1 MKARVGRLDWGS
13 AHAHAHGGSAADCRG
28 GYAAK
33 GGWMKKSLLL
43 VLLAASLAMG
53 QLACSTNAPFYS
65 PRGGEEGGTVF
76 VLPFDRVESKG
87 QYVGTTDFGILFSE
101 YLAGALQ
108 ERGIAALALGR
119 GAEVP
124 EAADLVVRG
133 ALLDLDPG
141 SWNLRFFP
149 GCGAGRAFVKA
160 NARLEE
166 PSDGRVVYENERQA
180 RSLTWQFQENIL
192 RRVSSKLTRALAAE
206 IAREVRARPS
216 R

>member
-1 MKARVGRLDWGS
+1 
-13 AHAHAHGGSAADCRG
+13 
-28 GYAAK
+28 
-33 GGWMKKSLLL
+33 MKKSLLL

-141 SWNLRFFP
+141 SWGLRFFP
-149 GCGAGRAFVKA
+149 SFGAGRAFVKA
-160 NARLEE
+160 RVRLEE
-166 PSDGRVVYENERQA
+166 GPQGGVLLERQDQA

-192 RRVSSKLTRALAAE
+192 RRVSSKLARAFARE
-206 IAREVRARPS
+206 IGREVRSRPAT
-216 R
+216 

>member
-1 MKARVGRLDWGS
+1 M
-13 AHAHAHGGSAADCRG
+13 GGAA
-28 GYAAK
+28 
-33 GGWMKKSLLL
+33 
-43 VLLAASLAMG
+43 
-53 QLACSTNAPFYS
+53 
-65 PRGGEEGGTVF
+65 GGTVF

-87 QYVGTTDFGILFSE
+87 QYVGTTDFGTLFSE

-119 GAEVP
+119 GAEIP
-124 EAADLVVRG
+124 RDAYLVVRG
-133 ALLDLDPG
+133 TLLDLDPG
-141 SWNLRFFP
+141 SWNLRFWVGF
-149 GCGAGRAFVKA
+149 GAGRAFVKA

-166 PSDGRVVYENERQA
+166 PSDARVVHKSERQA

-206 IAREVRARPS
+206 IAREVRSRPS

>member
-13 AHAHAHGGSAADCRG
+13 AHAHAHGGSATDCRG

-87 QYVGTTDFGILFSE
+87 QYVGTTDFGTLFSE

-108 ERGIAALALGR
+108 ELGIAALALGR

-133 ALLDLDPG
+133 TLLDLDPG
-141 SWNLRFFP
+141 SWILRFFP
-149 GCGAGRAFVKA
+149 SFGAGRAFIKA
-160 NARLEE
+160 NVRLEE

>member
-1 MKARVGRLDWGS
+1 
-13 AHAHAHGGSAADCRG
+13 
-28 GYAAK
+28 
-33 GGWMKKSLLL
+33 MKKSLLL

-87 QYVGTTDFGILFSE
+87 QYDGTTDFGTLFSE

-141 SWNLRFFP
+141 SWGLRFFP

-180 RSLTWQFQENIL
+180 RSIAWAFQEKIL